1 MQYFTRLVYTL
12 IVIIISIPALS
23 SIFIFFGISLEVYAS
38 YLMWMAA
45 VALFSS
51 ILAPNTEIPKLITL
65 LGGIRPGNQNTS
77 DMEAPTSIP
86 TLAPVP
92 INRNVDTNIIPVKG
106 FFKTLIGITEP
117 GPYNT
122 EPPVTSESIG
132 NTNTNKFNNIIPV
145 KGFINKFTDIFK
157 SDNIKP
163 YTSEVKTTT
172 ITPKKTQVAV
182 SNNNNNNNNNNNK
195 NKRSR
200 LKEAE
205 GPVAAAVDTFNV
217 GATFHSIA
225 NFFI

>member
-65 LGGIRPGNQNTS
+65 LGGIRPGNQNPS

-117 GPYNT
+117 GSYNT
-122 EPPVTSESIG
+122 EPPVTSKSIG
-132 NTNTNKFNNIIPV
+132 NTNTNNINNIIPV
-145 KGFINKFTDIFK
+145 KGFFNNLTDIFK

-172 ITPKKTQVAV
+172 SIPKTEGQTP
-182 SNNNNNNNNNNNK
+182 SI
-195 NKRSR
+195 SR
-200 LKEAE
+200 FSRFRNWYIHR
-205 GPVAAAVDTFNV
+205 G
-217 GATFHSIA
+217 GWMWGMGW
-225 NFFI
+225 